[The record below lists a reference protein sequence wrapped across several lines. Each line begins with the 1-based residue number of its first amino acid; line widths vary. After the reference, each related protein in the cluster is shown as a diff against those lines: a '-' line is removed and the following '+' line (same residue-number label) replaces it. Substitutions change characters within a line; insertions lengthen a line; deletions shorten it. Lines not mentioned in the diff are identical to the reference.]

1 MKYLHFIVNP
11 ISGKGTHNLSAAYL
25 RSFFPASEF
34 KIEVEHTQYAKHAGE
49 LVQKAIA
56 ENPDC
61 IVACGGDGTINEV
74 ASLLVG
80 TSIKLGIIRVGS
92 GNGLAANLDIPK
104 SVEAAIELIRKGNDL
119 KIDVGMINGHYFFS
133 NTGTGIDAMII
144 RQYDR
149 LKGRTLVNYLRAAV
163 LSSLRYK
170 PVETKIS
177 YRDRTI
183 VVNPLMVF
191 ISNSNQMGYNMGLTP
206 SASLQD
212 GWLDLVV
219 IPNLNLLEKLQLGY
233 YVLRNKIGKF
243 KKAGQFLINELTI
256 EMPERIF
263 TDLQIDGE
271 HCNVKTNKIEIGII
285 RSGLTVMVDGNKAQS
300 VAKK

>member
-1 MKYLHFIVNP
+1 MKYIHFIVNP
-11 ISGKGTHNLSAAYL
+11 ISGKGIHNLSVAYL
-25 RSFFPASEF
+25 KGFFPDSEF
-34 KIEVEHTQYAKHAGE
+34 RIEVEHTQYRQHAKE
-49 LVQKAIA
+49 LVAKAIA

-80 TSIKLGIIRVGS
+80 TPIRLGIIPVGS

-104 SVEAAIELIRKGNDL
+104 RVEEAIEVIKKGNDL
-119 KIDVGMINGHYFFS
+119 EIDAGVINGHYFFS

-144 RQYDR
+144 KQYDR
-149 LKGRTLVNYLRAAV
+149 LKGRTLINYLRATL
-163 LSSLRYK
+163 LSSFKYK
-170 PVETKIS
+170 PVETHIS
-177 YRDRTI
+177 YKDKTI

-191 ISNSNQMGYNMGLTP
+191 ISNSNQMGYSMSLTP
-206 SASLQD
+206 LASLQD

-219 IPNLNLLEKLQLGY
+219 IPQLDLLDKLRLGY

-243 KKAGQFLINELTI
+243 KKANHFLINELTI

-271 HCNVKTNKIEIGII
+271 HCHIKTNKIGVTIVKK
-285 RSGLTVMVDGNKAQS
+285 GLTVLVGCNKNTIR
-300 VAKK
+300 